1 MKWFWALFLAFA
13 MCLTFAGC
21 SSDEYERDQLQAEI
35 ENLQE
40 QKESLETQ
48 ISDLQATW
56 DDMLTDDIS
65 YVIEL
70 EISQTH
76 LTLDLD
82 EYLKDATNKITI
94 PIEVS
99 KKYYYSVDVGDVI
112 NDDLRVGSLLFKG
125 SFGSWH
131 VEVTDKQIVEN
142 TTD

>member
-1 MKWFWALFLAFA
+1 M
-13 MCLTFAGC
+13 
-21 SSDEYERDQLQAEI
+21 
-35 ENLQE
+35 
-40 QKESLETQ
+40 
-48 ISDLQATW
+48 QATW

-82 EYLKDATNKITI
+82 EYLKDAANKITI

-99 KKYYYSVDVGDVI
+99 KKYYYSVEVGDVI

>member
-1 MKWFWALFLAFA
+1 MKRFLALFLAFVI
-13 MCLTFAGC
+13 CLTFAGC
-21 SSDEYERDQLQAEI
+21 SS
-35 ENLQE
+35 
-40 QKESLETQ
+40 
-48 ISDLQATW
+48 
-56 DDMLTDDIS
+56 
-65 YVIEL
+65 
-70 EISQTH
+70 
-76 LTLDLD
+76 D